1 MWSTKQL
8 KSWETLQGTTTS
20 MINPPAPSSLSSHLV
35 APELQVRLG
44 VLCMWSDQVKPLTA
58 GDCSTVRFPLHQ
70 GTNDKPGGP
79 HYVLRWT
86 SPQVVKQTHVP
97 LTDWKYPYMGWEGP
111 AGPIRALA
119 PSISWFSIH
128 PQHLHIDS
136 CETKRVSPPSLC
148 LCTEPG
154 PECIWA
160 GSGLELPRDGPRRWL
175 HICYLTFGCWFL
187 NYTKSSELLSND
199 VISQR
204 QTNDV

>member
-1 MWSTKQL
+1 MWSTRQL

-20 MINPPAPSSLSSHLV
+20 MINPPAPLLLSSHLV

-44 VLCMWSDQVKPLTA
+44 VLSMWPDQVTPLTA
-58 GDCSTVRFPLHQ
+58 GDCSTVHFPLHQ
-70 GTNDKPGGP
+70 GTNDKPGGR

-97 LTDWKYPYMGWEGP
+97 LTDWRYPYMGWEGP

-119 PSISWFSIH
+119 PSISWFCNH
-128 PQHLHIDS
+128 QHLHIDS
-136 CETKRVSPPSLC
+136 CEMKRVSPPSLC

-160 GSGLELPRDGPRRWL
+160 GSGLEPRDGPRSFISVIWR
-175 HICYLTFGCWFL
+175 FL
-187 NYTKSSELLSND
+187 SYSKSSELLSND
-199 VISQR
+199 ISTQR
-204 QTNDV
+204 QTNDVQV